1 MASIWKE
8 ITVMDALQA
17 IFSRRS
23 IRKFTRQPVA
33 GDQIEIL
40 MKAASVAPSAGDQRP
55 WHFVVITDTAVLRK
69 LSAAMPKCEMLDT
82 ATLGILVCGDEALE
96 KIPGYWVQDCSACAE
111 NILLAAHALGLGAVW
126 IAIHPIP
133 DRFNPCREILN
144 VPENIFP
151 FALIA
156 AGHPNENLQGEDRL
170 DPSRIH
176 NNLW

>member
-1 MASIWKE
+1 
-8 ITVMDALQA
+8 MDALQA

-23 IRKFTRQPVA
+23 IRKFTPRPVA
-33 GDQIEIL
+33 EDQIEIL

-55 WHFVVITDTAVLRK
+55 WHFVVVTDTAILRK

-82 ATLGILVCGDEALE
+82 ATLGILVCGDESLE

-126 IAIHPIP
+126 IAVHPIP
-133 DRFNPCREILN
+133 DRFNPCRELLK
-144 VPENIFP
+144 VPENILP

-156 AGHPNENLQGEDRL
+156 AGHPDEKLPGEDRL
-170 DPSRIH
+170 DPARIH
-176 NNLW
+176 NNVW

>member
-1 MASIWKE
+1 MLDAVDGAS
-8 ITVMDALQA
+8 A
-17 IFSRRS
+17 
-23 IRKFTRQPVA
+23 VA
-33 GDQIEIL
+33 GNRAIADAMRGMRRGVEEGESLARLMAEHPFVPPMLAGLMEIGEETGRL
-40 MKAASVAPSAGDQRP
+40 PAMLEEAAGAI
-55 WHFVVITDTAVLRK
+55 VI
-69 LSAAMPKCEMLDT
+69 
-82 ATLGILVCGDEALE
+82 CGDLALE
-96 KIPGYWVQDCSACAE
+96 DAESFIIQDCSAATQ